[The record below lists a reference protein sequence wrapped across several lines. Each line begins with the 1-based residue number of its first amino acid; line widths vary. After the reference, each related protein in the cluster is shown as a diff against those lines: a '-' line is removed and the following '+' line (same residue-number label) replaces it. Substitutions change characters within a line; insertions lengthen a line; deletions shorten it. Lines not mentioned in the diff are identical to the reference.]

1 MLIHKNGLPQIL
13 MILSYCMFTVKVVIY
28 AMGKFAESLKPR
40 KLLPPTHSP
49 CMVKKCGKSYIR
61 IFNTDAC

>member
-28 AMGKFAESLKPR
+28 VCGGGGGGGDLHLSYALSLK
-40 KLLPPTHSP
+40 L
-49 CMVKKCGKSYIR
+49 
-61 IFNTDAC
+61 